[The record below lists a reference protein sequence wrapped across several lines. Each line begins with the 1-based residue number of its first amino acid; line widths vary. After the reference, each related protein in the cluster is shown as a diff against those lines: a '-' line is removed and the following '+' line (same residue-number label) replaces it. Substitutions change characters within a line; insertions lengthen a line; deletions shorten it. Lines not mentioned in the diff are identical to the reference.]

1 MSKHEL
7 NEEPQPSANP
17 SVVGRFLDMP
27 NDSIFKTFAV
37 AILLCLICSFFV
49 SMSATVLKPMQIANK
64 ELDKRKNILAV
75 AGIPFTNETINQA
88 FDQIDSRV
96 VDLETGEYTE
106 VVNAETFD
114 QLSASKD
121 PEYSVDVASEIDIA
135 TIGSRSRYA
144 VVYQINDANGD
155 LEKLVLPVRGYG
167 LWGTLYGFIALHA
180 DMQTAAGLK
189 FYEHKETPG
198 LGAKVDNLDWQA
210 QWDGKQAIDSNGLV
224 TVSLIKGLVA
234 PGDPDAAKKIDGLS
248 GATLTSNGV
257 NNLVHYWLGDHAFG
271 PFLNKLRN
279 SRG

>member
-1 MSKHEL
+1 MSENEL
-7 NEEPQPSANP
+7 NAEQQSSRRTGPI
-17 SVVGRFLDMP
+17 GRLLDMP
-27 NDSIFKTFAV
+27 NDSMFKTFAV

-49 SMSATVLKPMQIANK
+49 SMSATVLKPLQVANK

-75 AGIPFTNETINQA
+75 AGISFTDETINQA
-88 FDQIDSRV
+88 FDQIQSRV
-96 VDLETGEYTE
+96 VDLASGEYTE
-106 VVNAETFD
+106 AVDAETFD

-121 PEYSVDVASEIDIA
+121 PQYSVDVARDLDIA

-144 VVYQINDANGD
+144 VVYQVNDASGN

-167 LWGTLYGFIALHA
+167 LWGTLYGFMALHA
-180 DMQTAAGLK
+180 DVQTAAGLK

-198 LGAKVDNLDWQA
+198 LGAQVDNPDWQA
-210 QWDGKQAIDSNGLV
+210 QWDGKQAIDNVGVV
-224 TVSLIKGLVA
+224 TVSLIKGRVN
-234 PGDPDAAKKIDGLS
+234 PNDPEAATKIDGLS

-271 PFLNKLRN
+271 PFLNNLRN